1 MFFCFFDTHSKFY
14 YILTF
19 ILFLIFSIIIR
30 TSGYDLD
37 IRGYAVSMKIN
48 SMDIYYLKEPVYW
61 LTSRYV
67 YSILKSEEAT
77 FVFYDVIS
85 FVLVLLTTKKLNL
98 PSYYPYLFLL
108 FFPCIMGME
117 NVYRQYLSMVLSCL
131 FLTYCMLNENNFKI
145 ILVGLFAGLTHN
157 VFFLFISIFL
167 LFNKKKGVSLTFV
180 LTSIGFLGAIQLV
193 LSTKSYSDTGELGAG
208 VYLVMSIVL
217 FLFYCI
223 SYQFKFDELS
233 KKILYLQVYF
243 ISLLTVSM
251 SLMGSAQSKRV
262 GMFCLV
268 LMLVPIVIA
277 IEKNYKENK
286 LIRFAFYIFAI
297 SPTFIFS
304 SSRNMLLTA
313 L

>member
-1 MFFCFFDTHSKFY
+1 
-14 YILTF
+14 
-19 ILFLIFSIIIR
+19 
-30 TSGYDLD
+30 
-37 IRGYAVSMKIN
+37 
-48 SMDIYYLKEPVYW
+48 
-61 LTSRYV
+61 
-67 YSILKSEEAT
+67 
-77 FVFYDVIS
+77 
-85 FVLVLLTTKKLNL
+85 
-98 PSYYPYLFLL
+98 
-108 FFPCIMGME
+108 
-117 NVYRQYLSMVLSCL
+117 MVLSCL

-251 SLMGSAQSKRV
+251 SGFV
-262 GMFCLV
+262 
-268 LMLVPIVIA
+268 
-277 IEKNYKENK
+277 E
-286 LIRFAFYIFAI
+286 
-297 SPTFIFS
+297 
-304 SSRNMLLTA
+304 
-313 L
+313 